1 MFRGMFKGKYFSG
14 HYCSMKEKEEF
25 IQGTYI
31 ITEYAEK
38 FKREIEYVTIPQ
50 RMEREICMKLI
61 EGLKIEYHTPEIVE
75 YNWTSLCS
83 FAKITREMEE
93 KVEEKNKLKSN

>member
-38 FKREIEYVTIPQ
+38 FKREIEYVTIP
-50 RMEREICMKLI
+50 
-61 EGLKIEYHTPEIVE
+61 
-75 YNWTSLCS
+75 
-83 FAKITREMEE
+83 
-93 KVEEKNKLKSN
+93 